1 MSNILTLAELPWF
14 SGLPSGVLAGI
25 EAGSRRRKA
34 ERGQLI
40 LERGEPGS
48 SVLFVLSGHVLAV
61 QWTQGGREIVYSEI
75 APGSAFGEL
84 SVLSGMPRS
93 LSLYAR
99 TACVLLEV
107 PGALLT
113 GLMETQPQVRQ
124 AVIQGLVRRIHD
136 LTDRVQELTSLD
148 VEERLRA
155 YLLRVSLEHGG
166 LEPGHQM
173 PDPPTH
179 AEMAN
184 IIGANREAVS
194 RVLARLSRAGIIESG
209 RRYLRILRPD
219 ALISDQMEGGDGLS
233 R

>member
-1 MSNILTLAELPWF
+1 MTKIMDLADLPWF
-14 SGLPSGVLAGI
+14 AGLPDEVLAGI
-25 EAGSRRRKA
+25 ESGSRRRHA
-34 ERGQLI
+34 DRGQLI
-40 LERGEPGS
+40 IERGEPGD

-61 QWTQGGREIVYSEI
+61 QWTRSGREIVYSEI

-99 TACVLLEV
+99 TACVLLET
-107 PGALLT
+107 PGTLLT
-113 GLMETQPQVRQ
+113 GLMDTQPQVRQ

-136 LTDRVQELTSLD
+136 LTERVQELTALD

-166 LEPGHQM
+166 LEPGRRM

-194 RVLARLSRAGIIESG
+194 RALAKLSRAGIIESG
-209 RRYLRILRPD
+209 RKYLRIMQPD
-219 ALISDQMEGGDGLS
+219 ALIPDDTGRGDCPS